1 MSKMLQK
8 IAIIASLVTVIGG
21 TLTFVMTWRNLGFGD
36 GFMISW
42 LSTFALCVLCIAPI
56 GGVISYLVHH
66 LVDGTLPNLSKLKQD
81 LVFGLIMALIMESIM
96 AVVTTINLHGWL
108 AIEVFIKQW
117 GTTFLAALP
126 MGIVFS
132 ILMSLVIKR
141 RLTAFLAKA

>member
-8 IAIIASLVTVIGG
+8 IAIIASLVTVMGG
-21 TLTFVMTWRNLGFGD
+21 TLTFVMTWRNLGFAD
-36 GFMISW
+36 DFMMSW

-56 GGVISYLVHH
+56 GGVISYLVHR
-66 LVDGTLPNLSKLKQD
+66 LVDGTLPNVSKLKQD

-108 AIEVFIKQW
+108 AIEAFIKQW
-117 GTTFLAALP
+117 GVTFLAALP

-132 ILMSLVIKR
+132 MLMSLVIKR
-141 RLTAFLAKA
+141 RLTAYLVKA